1 MEKNGW
7 KDNIY
12 KRTQINRLPK
22 TKRESVTIA
31 RVEGS
36 GGIHVVRMAVNATQG
51 SCGGGPAE
59 LKDETGWQDSQCGPD
74 KPVPSE
80 GTQQRC

>member
-12 KRTQINRLPK
+12 KRTLIHRLPK

-31 RVEGS
+31 RVKGS

-51 SCGGGPAE
+51 FCGGSPAE
-59 LKDETGWQDSQCGPD
+59 LKDETGWQDSQWWPRQVR
-74 KPVPSE
+74 PL
-80 GTQQRC
+80 